1 MAEQQEA
8 EGVYTEH
15 QFMCSE
21 CHQLFATL
29 EDVLIHQ
36 QIHTGQEGEVEAV
49 TVQGVP
55 ELEQAQHYQCLECGS
70 LLVNS
75 EELLQHQEMHM
86 RDAGMEVEQQGKR
99 RDRLFSSHVTH
110 ASVLDFGS
118 NGKVR
123 VPQSCV
129 RFWRRRRPGRKLR
142 SWSPPSISA
151 SIVWLC
157 LTRLKPGLNIGV
169 ATAGAAPTAPQRPW

>member
-8 EGVYTEH
+8 EGVYMEH

-21 CHQLFATL
+21 CHQLFGTL

-55 ELEQAQHYQCLECGS
+55 EYEQTQHYQCLECGS

-86 RDAGMEVEQQGKR
+86 QDAGMEAEQHGKR
-99 RDRLFSSHVTH
+99 RHEAFCSHGTP
-110 ASVLDFGS
+110 A
-118 NGKVR
+118 
-123 VPQSCV
+123 
-129 RFWRRRRPGRKLR
+129 
-142 SWSPPSISA
+142 
-151 SIVWLC
+151 
-157 LTRLKPGLNIGV
+157 GV
-169 ATAGAAPTAPQRPW
+169 FDTGVM